1 MFQFYVPWKRQK
13 TEGFLTFLGGLEIE
27 HWDKICYF
35 ALFVVEYRTF
45 KQGNTLT

>member
-1 MFQFYVPWKRQK
+1 MFQFYAPWKR
-13 TEGFLTFLGGLEIE
+13 FLTFLGGLEIE
-27 HWDKICYF
+27 HWDKTCYF